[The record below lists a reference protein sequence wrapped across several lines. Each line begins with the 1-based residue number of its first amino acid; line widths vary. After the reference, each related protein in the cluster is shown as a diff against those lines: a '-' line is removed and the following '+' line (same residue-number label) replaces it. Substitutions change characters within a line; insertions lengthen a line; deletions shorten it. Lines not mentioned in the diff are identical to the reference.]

1 MVHFWGSLQVDHI
14 TLYHKEITFL
24 LNAKY
29 QIDFNYSMP
38 ENILSEGEINNIE
51 KQIRTFKNSN

>member
-1 MVHFWGSLQVDHI
+1 MVHFWGSLH
-14 TLYHKEITFL
+14 
-24 LNAKY
+24 